1 MLMMLCLAGAVE
13 AVVLYSASELWSLP
27 SVATLAGIYKAV
39 PMASAP
45 AHSQQNGSEQNSSEL
60 AALLRTLPV
69 KFDARGA
76 WQDAVEATEWA
87 LSNLHRLCN
96 STASLVVL
104 QVMDWTQPGLS
115 KPYAGG

>member
-1 MLMMLCLAGAVE
+1 MLCLAGAVE

-45 AHSQQNGSEQNSSEL
+45 ADLQQNSSEL
-60 AALLRTLPV
+60 AALLRALPV

-76 WQDAVEATEWA
+76 WQDAVDATEWA

-96 STASLVVL
+96 STANLVVL
-104 QVMDWTQPGLS
+104 QVMDWTQIGIPD
-115 KPYAGG
+115 PCTGG

>member
-1 MLMMLCLAGAVE
+1 MSHQLALQMQAV
-13 AVVLYSASELWSLP
+13 ALYSASELWSLP
-27 SVATLAGIYKAV
+27 SVAILVSIYKAF
-39 PMASAP
+39 PMALVPSDS
-45 AHSQQNGSEQNSSEL
+45 HQNSSEL

-96 STASLVVL
+96 STANLVVL
-104 QVMDWTQPGLS
+104 QVMDWTQLGLS
-115 KPYAGG
+115 QPGAGG